1 MRRYFFYMVLL
12 LTFFYGTCPCMARE
26 ETLDFGR
33 FGNTTLYRQSDH
45 PSHVVIFV
53 SGDGGWNLGVVDM
66 AKKLSTLNA
75 LVVGIDI
82 VHYLKQLEN
91 SSEKC
96 SYPASD
102 FEDLSK
108 YVQKKLDFPRYI
120 QPVLMGYSSGATLVY
135 AVLAQAPANTFQ
147 GAVSLGFCPDL
158 PLLKPLCR
166 GSGLEW
172 EKGPNGKGYFFLPA
186 KKLQA
191 PWIVFQGTIDQVC
204 NADLAQAYVKQVN
217 GGRIVLL
224 PKVGHGFS
232 VSGNWMPQFTQAFK
246 RLVENRQVARTSSPG
261 NLTDLPLVEL
271 PAKESGISSMAVILS
286 GDGGWAGIDR
296 EIGNIL
302 AENGVAVVGLNSLTY
317 FWKERTPE
325 EAAKDLERILKHYLA
340 LWKKENAV
348 LAGYSLGADV
358 LPFLADRLP
367 GEILAKVRLIALLGP
382 GTHADFAFHLT
393 DWLGG
398 ASKTARP
405 VLPEVEQLRKMGV
418 RILCFYGEQE
428 TESLC
433 NKLDPNLARV
443 VSIKGAHHFGG
454 NYIKIAETILKEIRR
469 TKHYYF

>member
-1 MRRYFFYMVLL
+1 MRHHRFYILL
-12 LTFFYGTCPCMARE
+12 LVAFYCVTGPCMAQE
-26 ETLDFGR
+26 ETLHFGR
-33 FGNTTLYRQSDH
+33 FGNITLYRQSDH

-82 VHYLKQLEN
+82 VHYLKQLES

-102 FEDLSK
+102 FEALSK
-108 YVQKKLDFPRYI
+108 YVQKKIDFPRYV

-147 GAVSLGFCPDL
+147 GAISMGFCPDL

-172 EKGPNGKGYFFLPA
+172 EKGPKAKGYFFLPA
-186 KKLQA
+186 KTLLA

-204 NADLAQAYVKQVN
+204 NPDLTQAYVKQVN
-217 GGRIVLL
+217 GGRLVLL

-232 VSGNWMPQFTQAFK
+232 VPGNWMPQFTQAFK
-246 RLVENRQVARTSSPG
+246 RLVENQQVAQTSPAE
-261 NLTDLPLVEL
+261 NLADLPLVEL
-271 PAKESGISSMAVILS
+271 PAKGSGFSSMAVILS

-296 EIGNIL
+296 DLGNFF
-302 AENGVAVVGLNSLTY
+302 AENGVSVVGLNSLNY
-317 FWKERTPE
+317 FWKGRTPE
-325 EAAKDLERILKHYLA
+325 EAAKDLERILRHYLA
-340 LWKKENAV
+340 LWKKKNAV
-348 LAGYSLGADV
+348 LVGYSLGADV
-358 LPFLADRLP
+358 LPFLAARLP
-367 GEILAKVRLIALLGP
+367 GEILAQVRLTALLGP

-405 VLPEVEQLRKMGV
+405 VLPEMEKLRRMGV
-418 RILCFYGEQE
+418 RMLCFYGEQE

-433 NKLDPNLARV
+433 NKLDPNLAQV
-443 VSIKGAHHFGG
+443 VSMKGAHHFGG
-454 NYIKIAETILKEIRR
+454 NYSKIAETILKKI
-469 TKHYYF
+469 K

>member
-1 MRRYFFYMVLL
+1 MKHHFFYMVLL
-12 LTFFYGTCPCMARE
+12 LAFFGGTCSCMAQE
-26 ETLDFGR
+26 ETLHFGR
-33 FGNTTLYRQSDH
+33 FGEITLYRQSDH
-45 PSHVVIFV
+45 PSYVVIFV

-75 LVVGIDI
+75 LVVGVDI
-82 VHYLKQLEN
+82 VHYLRQLE
-91 SSEKC
+91 SPSEKC

-102 FEDLSK
+102 FEALSK
-108 YVQKKLDFPRYI
+108 YVQKKIDFPRYV

-147 GAVSLGFCPDL
+147 GAISLGFCPDL
-158 PLLKPLCR
+158 PLIKPLCR

-172 EKGPNGKGYFFLPA
+172 EKGPKGKGYMFLPA

-204 NADLAQAYVKQVN
+204 NTDLTQAYVKQVN
-217 GGRIVLL
+217 GSRLVLL

-232 VSGNWMPQFTQAFK
+232 VPRNWMPQFTQAFK
-246 RLVENRQVARTSSPG
+246 RLVENQQVAQTSPSG
-261 NLTDLPLVEL
+261 KLVDLPLVEL

-296 EIGNIL
+296 ELGNVL
-302 AENGVAVVGLNSLTY
+302 AENGVSVVGLNSLTY

-325 EAAKDLERILKHYLA
+325 EAAKDLERILRHYLA

-348 LAGYSLGADV
+348 LVGYSLGADV
-358 LPFLADRLP
+358 LPFLAARLP
-367 GEILAKVRLIALLGP
+367 GEILAQVRLIALVGP

-405 VLPEVEQLRKMGV
+405 VLPEVKKLKTMGV
-418 RILCFYGEQE
+418 QMLCFYGEQE

-433 NKLDPNLARV
+433 SKLDPNLAQV
-443 VSIKGAHHFGG
+443 VSMKGAHHFGG
-454 NYIKIAETILKEIRR
+454 NYLKIAERILKEI
-469 TKHYYF
+469 K

>member
-1 MRRYFFYMVLL
+1 MRHHRFYMVLL
-12 LTFFYGTCPCMARE
+12 VAFFCGTFPCMAQE
-26 ETLDFGR
+26 ETLHFGR

-82 VHYLKQLEN
+82 VHYLKLLEN

-102 FEDLSK
+102 FEALSK
-108 YVQKKLDFPRYI
+108 YVQKKLNFPRYI
-120 QPVLMGYSSGATLVY
+120 QPVLIGYSSGAALVY

-158 PLLKPLCR
+158 PLTKPLCR

-172 EKGPNGKGYFFLPA
+172 EKGPKGKGYIFLPV

-204 NADLAQAYVKQVN
+204 KADLTQAYVKQVN
-217 GGRIVLL
+217 GAMFVLL
-224 PKVGHGFS
+224 PGVGHGFS
-232 VSGNWMPQFTQAFK
+232 VSRNWMPQFTQAFK
-246 RLVENRQVARTSSPG
+246 SLVDNRQIAQTSSSG
-261 NLTDLPLVEL
+261 NLANLPLIEL

-296 EIGNIL
+296 ELGNVF
-302 AENGVAVVGLNSLTY
+302 AENGVSVVGLNSLSY

-325 EAAKDLERILKHYLA
+325 EAAKDLERILRHYLA

-348 LAGYSLGADV
+348 LVGYSLGADV
-358 LPFLADRLP
+358 LPFLADRLS
-367 GEILAKVRLIALLGP
+367 GETLAKVRLIALLGP
-382 GTHADFAFHLT
+382 GTHADFTFHLT
-393 DWLGG
+393 DWMGG

-405 VLPEVEQLRKMGV
+405 VLPEVKKLKAMEV
-418 RILCFYGEQE
+418 RMLCFYGEQE
-428 TESLC
+428 TESFC
-433 NKLDPNLARV
+433 SKLDPNLAQV

-454 NYIKIAETILKEIRR
+454 NYLKIAERILKEI
-469 TKHYYF
+469 K

>member
-1 MRRYFFYMVLL
+1 MKHHFFYMILL
-12 LTFFYGTCPCMARE
+12 VSLFCGTCSCMAHE
-26 ETLDFGR
+26 EILHFGR

-102 FEDLSK
+102 FEALSK

-120 QPVLMGYSSGATLVY
+120 QPVLIGYSSGATLVY

-158 PLLKPLCR
+158 PLIKPLCR
-166 GSGLEW
+166 GSELEW
-172 EKGPNGKGYFFLPA
+172 EKGPKGKGYIFLPA
-186 KKLQA
+186 KNLQA
-191 PWIVFQGTIDQVC
+191 PWVVFQGTIDQVC
-204 NADLAQAYVKQVN
+204 NTDVTQAYVKQVK
-217 GGRIVLL
+217 GAGFVLL

-232 VSGNWMPQFTQAFK
+232 VSRNWMPQFTQAFK
-246 RLVENRQVARTSSPG
+246 HLVDNRKIAQTSSSG
-261 NLTDLPLVEL
+261 NLADLPLVEL
-271 PAKESGISSMAVILS
+271 PAKTSDISSMAVILS

-296 EIGNIL
+296 ELGNIL
-302 AENGVAVVGLNSLTY
+302 AENGVSVVGLNSLNY

-325 EAAKDLERILKHYLA
+325 EAAKDLERILRYYLA

-348 LAGYSLGADV
+348 IAGYSLGADV
-358 LPFLADRLP
+358 LPFLAARLP

-382 GTHADFAFHLT
+382 GTHADFSFHLT

-398 ASKTARP
+398 NSKTARP
-405 VLPEVEQLRKMGV
+405 VLPEVEKLSRMGV
-418 RILCFYGEQE
+418 RMLCFYGEQE
-428 TESLC
+428 TDSLC
-433 NKLDPNLARV
+433 NKLDPNLAQV
-443 VSIKGAHHFGG
+443 VSIKGAHHFGS
-454 NYIKIAETILKEIRR
+454 NYSKIAETILKDI
-469 TKHYYF
+469 K